1 MNRIY
6 RTYLP
11 LSMAAASLMPL
22 SMKAQDTGESLTALP
37 VDTIYNPDI
46 IYSPMPRTYEIAGIK
61 VTGVPNVEDYVIT
74 GYSGLA
80 IGDRIE
86 LPGDAITNAVK
97 RFYRQGLYSKV
108 QIKVEKIAG
117 DKAWLEISLRQQPR
131 MSEIR
136 YQGTKG

>member
-22 SMKAQDTGESLTALP
+22 SIKAQDTGESLTALP

-97 RFYRQGLYSKV
+97 RFYRQGL
-108 QIKVEKIAG
+108 
-117 DKAWLEISLRQQPR
+117 
-131 MSEIR
+131 
-136 YQGTKG
+136 